1 MQSFGDSIVSL
12 ARALGITRQ
21 TCSKKIETVE
31 GWTNIEIAKIAHR
44 YNLNDDEIITIFD
57 LRRFSFNP
65 EIDDKK
71 LMECIV
77 SDANISQRNI
87 KVTNQIQSLE
97 QSGAKIIKTRLCGD
111 DLVITYEI

>member
-1 MQSFGDSIVSL
+1 
-12 ARALGITRQ
+12 
-21 TCSKKIETVE
+21 
-31 GWTNIEIAKIAHR
+31 
-44 YNLNDDEIITIFD
+44 
-57 LRRFSFNP
+57 
-65 EIDDKK
+65 
-71 LMECIV
+71 MECIV